1 MNIYEKLLEIKKTV
15 EYLKKE
21 NAGVQ
26 YNFVSS
32 SQVIGAIRNKMNELQ
47 VLLVPQV
54 ESANFTDIAR
64 GTNSKGKET
73 VDILTELLMCFQ
85 WVNVENPAEVIS
97 VKWYG
102 QGYDTN
108 GEKGVGKAYTY
119 AEKYFLLKFFNI
131 PTDKD
136 DPDAFQEKSESKI
149 NKKTKSNNTE
159 KTEKEEIDDFEILSN
174 VNNLNT
180 FAGISNYFNSYNKV
194 VSNKSAFLKAI
205 NNRRKQLSGGE

>member
-1 MNIYEKLLEIKKTV
+1 MNIYEKLLEIKKSV

-21 NAGVQ
+21 NEGAQ
-26 YNFVSS
+26 YKFVSS

-54 ESANFTDIAR
+54 ESANFTDIVR
-64 GTNSKGKET
+64 GTNTKGKET
-73 VDILTELLMCFQ
+73 VDILTELSMCFQ
-85 WVNVENPAEVIS
+85 WINVENPVEVIP

-136 DPDAFQEKSESKI
+136 DPDAFQEKSESKT
-149 NKKTKSNNTE
+149 NKKNKLQPE
-159 KTEKEEIDDFEILSN
+159 KYDDFEILSN
-174 VNNLNT
+174 IETLKT
-180 FAGISNYFNSYNKV
+180 SAEISKYFNDYNKV
-194 VSNKSAFLKAI
+194 VSNKSAFIKAI
-205 NNRRKQLSGGE
+205 NNRRKEISGG